1 MSAFRSPMHLFAELG
16 LSGPI
21 LTRCTRIAEEDSVST
36 SCVGTHRVLII
47 SQVFMNGY
55 EICQDLSGRGPLVN
69 NSSKFVSALEKVT
82 PITAIAGT
90 SQTKETLHSH
100 LSVSIPDIRFHEKLG
115 ILSAVQRMSLGVFDP
130 KMDFKNKAVNKS
142 SLNSRRKTAMPSIAV
157 ENDRMFRLYLGLGL
171 GNQTYLNPNS
181 ALWEEIDEKKKE
193 ETPRTRRGV
202 SNIPEGIPVT
212 FQFDRNNN
220 TPYETNYTS
229 RMNMPCYVEGS
240 DSSDGTFD
248 QNYVRGR
255 NDISDSGDNERT
267 TNDCTCSMCRG
278 AGNTSEKVT
287 KETLETTDKESSKI
301 SDQEESTTCALG
313 HCIVNGEVVPESEAL
328 HDAMKDNE
336 PKGRKNRRWLWF
348 VLYFIQKI
356 FCALLVVLKY
366 ALAGGAM
373 AFSLFEMFCLALYRI
388 YHYVIVVP
396 IYMWTRDTV
405 PWLMS
410 PAEME
415 AFVLPPNSEWNRAY
429 TYQPHAVE
437 EDDDDRY
444 FRSWLLGEDEQSISG
459 RNAD

>member
-1 MSAFRSPMHLFAELG
+1 MHLFAELG

-21 LTRCTRIAEEDSVST
+21 ITRCTRIAEEDSIST
-36 SCVGTHRVLII
+36 SCVGSHRVLLI
-47 SQVFMNGY
+47 SQVFMSGY

-90 SQTKETLHSH
+90 SRTKETLHSH
-100 LSVSIPDIRFHEKLG
+100 LSVSTSDIRFHEKLG

-130 KMDFKNKAVNKS
+130 KMDFKNKAVNRS
-142 SLNSRRKTAMPSIAV
+142 SLNSRREMPALLPCISV
-157 ENDRMFRLYLGLGL
+157 ENDRMYRLYLGLGL
-171 GNQTYLNPNS
+171 GNQTYLNPKS
-181 ALWEEIDEKKKE
+181 ELWEDIDEKKKD
-193 ETPRTRRGV
+193 TPRTRRGG
-202 SNIPEGIPVT
+202 SNIREGRVFT
-212 FQFDRNNN
+212 FQTDGNNN
-220 TPYETNYTS
+220 TPYETNYIP
-229 RMNMPCYVEGS
+229 RKNNPFYIEGS

-248 QNYVRGR
+248 QNYRGR
-255 NDISDSGDNERT
+255 NDISDSGDNECT
-267 TNDCTCSMCRG
+267 TSDCTCSMCRD
-278 AGNTSEKVT
+278 AGNTSAKVT
-287 KETLETTDKESSKI
+287 KETLKATDKECSKI
-301 SDQEESTTCALG
+301 SDQDESTICALG
-313 HCIVNGEVVPESEAL
+313 HCIVNGDVVPESKAL
-328 HDAMKDNE
+328 YEAMKDDQ

-366 ALAGGAM
+366 VLGGSAM
-373 AFSLFEMFCLALYRI
+373 ALGLCEMFCLALYRI

-396 IYMWTRDTV
+396 IYNWTRDTV

-415 AFVLPPNSEWNRAY
+415 AFVLPTDSDWNRAY